1 MSQNIKYQKRDKS
14 TGACAYDYIKESCK
28 MVQGWSKNEGCKFK
42 NNLDDAMPAKY
53 CPEIDISAELG
64 DD

>member
-1 MSQNIKYQKRDKS
+1 MY
-14 TGACAYDYIKESCK
+14 AYDYIKESCK
-28 MVQGWSKNEGCKFK
+28 MVQGWCENDGRKFK
-42 NNLDDAMPAKY
+42 NNRDNAMPAKY